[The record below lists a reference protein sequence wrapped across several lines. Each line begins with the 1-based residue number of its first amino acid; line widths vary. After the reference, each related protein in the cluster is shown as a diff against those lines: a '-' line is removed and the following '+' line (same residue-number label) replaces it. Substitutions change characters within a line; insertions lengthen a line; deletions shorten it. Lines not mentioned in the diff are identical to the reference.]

1 MTTPAELYTD
11 PYIAIYRRVP
21 PVRAGVCSLCHTGT
35 GGAEYSTCNSCRVTS
50 QQVTYPVQQ
59 ILPISLYEV
68 PDQYWTVLRNYK
80 DDPWP
85 EVREHT
91 GTILAA
97 TVARFTARHW
107 ACISAMIGAE
117 PSLVTTV
124 PSTGARRGQHP
135 LARAVRRSSH
145 LLPLYTD
152 VLRRGPGVVRHRYAT
167 DNAFLA
173 AADRVRGHRVL
184 LVEDTFTTGARTQS
198 AASALR
204 IAGLG
209 RGCGRCRTGYRS
221 QLERQLPARVAVRSC
236 RALRLQRVL
245 SLRPVIVDRSGVGA
259 MYDVAPL
266 TPPPRQRGPR

>member
-1 MTTPAELYTD
+1 
-11 PYIAIYRRVP
+11 
-21 PVRAGVCSLCHTGT
+21 
-35 GGAEYSTCNSCRVTS
+35 
-50 QQVTYPVQQ
+50 VTYPVQQ

-204 IAGLG
+204 IAGASAVGVVAAG
-209 RGCGRCRTGYRS
+209 RVIDPSWNDNC
-221 QLERQLPARVAVRSC
+221 
-236 RALRLQRVL
+236 QRVWQYARAEPFDFNVCCL
-245 SLRPVIVDRSGVGA
+245 CVR
-259 MYDVAPL
+259 
-266 TPPPRQRGPR
+266 